1 MVLGGPDPNQN
12 TKNGMAANYFWKIAP
27 LVVRFCQMGF
37 LGGIQKKRSNL
48 FLNYVNLGYLVL
60 YFHTKAFLW
69 YFVTLILDLFNY

>member
-37 LGGIQKKRSNL
+37 LGITKRLINSCNTV
-48 FLNYVNLGYLVL
+48 FDNC
-60 YFHTKAFLW
+60 
-69 YFVTLILDLFNY
+69 ILDID

>member
-37 LGGIQKKRSNL
+37 LGNIKKAQKKMKIN
-48 FLNYVNLGYLVL
+48 F
-60 YFHTKAFLW
+60 
-69 YFVTLILDLFNY
+69 